1 VRRSLVLLAL
11 AVLGLAVVSAD
22 AATPGFRYGVAAG
35 EVTSTT
41 AILWARAPA
50 VGPVQAE
57 VAAGGGVTLRRTLRA
72 TSATDL
78 VVQWR
83 VTGLR
88 PGSTYAYRFRQ
99 RAAMS
104 ERGAFET
111 APSPATNATVRFAIS
126 GDADATPGT
135 NREPA
140 YNLFGVYGRMASER
154 NDFNVN
160 LGDTIYSD
168 SEVGGAPVAR
178 TVAQKWGK
186 YRLGLDLPALRRLRA
201 STGLYSHWDDHEFVN
216 DFSKPEHGD
225 AIYAAGRRA
234 FVDYAPVAVPG
245 RLGLYRTVR
254 WGRHLEL
261 FFLDERSFR
270 SAKADD
276 VCSGDLAPT
285 APQSVRDAFA
295 SLAPGLR
302 NPVPAGCLDALNDP
316 GRTMLGAAQYAAF
329 TRAIR
334 ASTATWKVIVNE
346 VPIQQYYAL
355 PYDRWEGYASERE
368 RLLRFLQANVTNVVF
383 LTTDTHGNLVN
394 EVRYRTLG
402 AAPESSGI
410 WEVVTGP
417 VATNTFAKEIDGF
430 LGSNGA
436 GTAIGALFFKPQ
448 PPNGMGMRCAAL
460 DTYSYAQVTVTR
472 RRLTVALKD
481 AKGRPVR
488 EAVGYACPPLVLR
501 AR

>member
-35 EVTSTT
+35 EVTSTS
-41 AILWARAPA
+41 AILWARAPSA
-50 VGPVQAE
+50 GQVQAE
-57 VAAGGGVTLRRTLRA
+57 VATRGRVTLRRTLRA

-83 VTGLR
+83 VAGLR

-99 RAAMS
+99 GTAVS

-111 APSPATNATVRFAIS
+111 APSPAANATVRFAIS

-135 NREPA
+135 NGKPA

-178 TVAQKWGK
+178 TVVEKWGK
-186 YRLGLDLPALRRLRA
+186 YRLGLELPPLRRLRA
-201 STGLYSHWDDHEFVN
+201 SAGLFSHWDDHEFVN
-216 DFSKPEHGD
+216 DFSKPEHGEE
-225 AIYAAGRRA
+225 IHRAGVKA
-234 FVDYAPVAVPG
+234 FRDYSPVTYSA

-276 VCSGDLAPT
+276 VCTGDLAPT
-285 APQSVRDAFA
+285 APQAVRDAFA

-302 NPVPAGCLDALNDP
+302 NPVPAGCLAALNDP
-316 GRTMLGAAQYAAF
+316 GRTMLGASQYAAF

-355 PYDRWEGYASERE
+355 PYDRWEGYAAERE
-368 RLLRFLQANVTNVVF
+368 RLLRFLQANVRNVVF
-383 LTTDTHGNLVN
+383 LTTDTHANLVN

-402 AAPESSGI
+402 AAPESSGM

-430 LGSNGA
+430 LGSQGA

-472 RRLTVALKD
+472 QRLTVALKD
-481 AKGRPVR
+481 AKGRLVR